1 MSASC
6 TPHREDN
13 EGRQRMKVGPEGIV
27 LEETSLETL
36 VARYFRY
43 LTLLDHRYGGEEE
56 EKGERRKKG
65 QQERKKERG

>member
-1 MSASC
+1 
-6 TPHREDN
+6 
-13 EGRQRMKVGPEGIV
+13 MKVGPEGIV